1 MRLKKKDFFSSII
14 SHLDNGDVLKTFY
27 ELGAGS
33 TPSVVTV
40 CSNCVSLIDIHQYS
54 FQNVTKA
61 HYGDWKRHL
70 AVILAN
76 RTDVNAQFVDLC
88 VKTMGDSLGKY
99 KG

>member
-54 FQNVTKA
+54 F
-61 HYGDWKRHL
+61 
-70 AVILAN
+70 
-76 RTDVNAQFVDLC
+76 
-88 VKTMGDSLGKY
+88 
-99 KG
+99 

>member
-1 MRLKKKDFFSSII
+1 MNERFTSKSKVCNEMRLKKKDFFSSII

-54 FQNVTKA
+54 F
-61 HYGDWKRHL
+61 
-70 AVILAN
+70 
-76 RTDVNAQFVDLC
+76 
-88 VKTMGDSLGKY
+88 
-99 KG
+99 